1 MVIYSLLF
9 NKSKNGF
16 DSERI
21 QELSLPMIFMAK
33 DRRSLIKLLCS
44 LLFQLMSGPEI
55 WTDQGILSLSYTHTQ
70 WEIVRAKH
78 VNRNSD
84 VFSLN
89 GTANKEK
96 GGTAE
101 ESKLLIERCEANFA
115 KISRVKLRSRL
126 FCANWWPA

>member
-1 MVIYSLLF
+1 MHYSSIILHF
-9 NKSKNGF
+9 YRHNKNGF

-70 WEIVRAKH
+70 
-78 VNRNSD
+78 
-84 VFSLN
+84 
-89 GTANKEK
+89 
-96 GGTAE
+96 
-101 ESKLLIERCEANFA
+101 
-115 KISRVKLRSRL
+115 
-126 FCANWWPA
+126 